1 MKKTVLTRI
10 IAAVTAL
17 VMLFSLAACAKPAP
31 ADNASPTDAGTQAA
45 EPAAPEPEK
54 VNVAALKGP
63 TGISMAKLAADGA
76 ESGQYNVTFAG
87 APDEIVG
94 LITTGEVDVAC
105 VPTNLAS
112 TLYNK
117 TNGGIR
123 VCAVTT
129 LGVLYLLDTTGDIS
143 SVADL
148 KGKTIGA
155 TGEGSNPE
163 YILNYI
169 LEQNG
174 LKAGEDVTVEYYAEH
189 SELASL
195 MLSGDIKTA
204 MLPVP
209 FATQVQMKLEGVNV
223 VDLQAE
229 WAKVASTEIAQ
240 GVIITTAKFAEEHK
254 DALDRF
260 LADFRDSTDFAVN
273 SAAEASAIIE
283 QLGIIAS
290 AALAQKAIPSCN
302 MVYIDGEK
310 MKATVSDFLG
320 VLYAANPKSVGGAM
334 PGDDFYYIA
343 G

>member
-1 MKKTVLTRI
+1 MKRTATTRI
-10 IAAVTAL
+10 YALMLAVL
-17 VMLFSLAACAKPAP
+17 MLLSFAACAKQPAP
-31 ADNASPTDAGTQAA
+31 AETPAVSDTGVTEAA
-45 EPAAPEPEK
+45 EPAAPET

-63 TGISMAKLAADGA
+63 TGISMAKLAKDGA
-76 ESGQYNVTFAG
+76 ESGLYNTTFAG

-129 LGVLYLLDTTGDIS
+129 LGVLYLMDASGEINS
-143 SVADL
+143 IADL
-148 KGKTIGA
+148 KGKSIGA

-169 LEQNG
+169 LEKNG
-174 LKAGEDVTVEYYAEH
+174 LKPGEDVEITYYAEH

-195 MLSGDIKTA
+195 MLSGDVKTA

-209 FATQVQMKLEGVNV
+209 FATQVQMKLEGVNAI
-223 VDLQAE
+223 DLQAE
-229 WAKVASTEIAQ
+229 WAKVSETEIAQ
-240 GVIITTAKFAEEHK
+240 GVIITTAKYAEEHK

-260 LADFRDSTDFAVN
+260 LADFAASSEYAVN
-273 SAAEASAIIE
+273 NAAEDAAIIE
-283 QLGIIAS
+283 ELGIIPN
-290 AALAQKAIPSCN
+290 AALAQKAIPGCN
-302 MVYIDGEK
+302 IVYIDGSR
-310 MKATVSDFLG
+310 MKSLVSDFLS
-320 VLYAANPKSVGGAM
+320 VLYQANPKSVGGAL
-334 PGDDFYYIA
+334 PDDDFYYNA
-343 G
+343 